1 MKTIK
6 LKYLLL
12 IAVVFLFSCQ
22 QEKPEEIPYE
32 IHQITKS
39 GTVIDCKGKQF
50 NSGKLTEIRVSS
62 SLEKKVENVTIKN
75 CKLYGSI
82 RLFGLGM
89 NGESKGVNES
99 SKSKGHTERAQKA
112 APSNVL
118 ISNMEIKGEQ
128 RIPIYLSPGANKVT
142 IENSTVTGTSNSVA
156 IYMDAESGHNVI
168 RNNVF
173 DVKPVFNMREVI
185 AVDGSAYNRIID
197 NTFKQATRGGIYLY
211 RNCGEGGTVRHQ
223 SPQQNLIGR
232 NTFNLQGLNRG
243 HWGIWIGS
251 RNGNRNYCEHDSGY
265 PFGSSVNNGDFA
277 NNNTI
282 RNNKFS
288 GSDNTIQD
296 NGKDNNITSN

>member
-1 MKTIK
+1 MK
-6 LKYLLL
+6 LKYLP
-12 IAVVFLFSCQ
+12 VFLSLLLVSCKEQ
-22 QEKPEEIPYE
+22 KPEEIPYE
-32 IHQITKS
+32 IHQIVKS
-39 GTVIDCKGKQF
+39 GTVIDCKGEQF
-50 NSGKLTEIRVSS
+50 NDGKLTEIRVRS

-128 RIPIYLSPGANKVT
+128 RIPIYLSPGTNRVT
-142 IENSTVTGTSNSVA
+142 IENSTITGTSNSVA
-156 IYMDAESGHNVI
+156 IYMDAESGYNVI

-185 AVDGSAYNRIID
+185 AVDGSANNLIVD
-197 NTFKQATRGGIYLY
+197 NTFKQTTRGGIYLY

-223 SPQQNLIGR
+223 SPQQNLIEK

-251 RNGNRNYCEHDSGY
+251 RNGNRNYCEHDAGY
-265 PFGSSVNNGDFA
+265 PFGSSVDNGDFA

-282 RNNKFS
+282 QNNKFS
-288 GSDNTIQD
+288 GSDNTIRD
-296 NGKDNNITSN
+296 DGKNNVIK